1 MNGRPVEWRHS
12 QFPKGSADRIV
23 TSRRPRPC
31 GAAARGGH
39 FAGRSREMTHAQ
51 RDAHV
56 TGGVLQPPGQT
67 RREAAA
73 GASVMDGSGEQPRD
87 GGEAGGRRAGG
98 GQAPR
103 RPAPRS
109 RPPGWGGAISKHSG
123 AETPGSGAASLQPPP
138 SPRFPGSLASAP
150 RSLPARRSGTPEKLR
165 TPESKPPGK
174 PGLVAG
180 TTSWWEGRVSS
191 RPPPARML

>member
-1 MNGRPVEWRHS
+1 MLIGQSRDGR
-12 QFPKGSADRIV
+12 DRCGNDGGWH
-23 TSRRPRPC
+23 C
-31 GAAARGGH
+31 GAEAHGGH
-39 FAGRSREMTHAQ
+39 FAGRSRESTHAQ

-73 GASVMDGSGEQPRD
+73 GAAVMDGSGEQPKD

-98 GQAPR
+98 GRAPR

-109 RPPGWGGAISKHSG
+109 RLPVSGRAILTHSG
-123 AETPGSGAASLQPPP
+123 SETPGSGAASLQPSP

-150 RSLPARRSGTPEKLR
+150 RSLLAWRSGTLENIE
-165 TPESKPPGK
+165 TPEFKSPGK
-174 PGLVAG
+174 PGLVVG
-180 TTSWWEGRVSS
+180 ITSWWEGRVSPLS
-191 RPPPARML
+191 PQARML